1 MSALADLIQ
10 SAGVPVSRTPQRLR
24 DLPVTLDK
32 ERRIELETVLH
43 LRDGFLALD
52 GALLIR
58 PSVTVGTLMG
68 ISDWNRLS
76 GWRQPYAKSSELLF
90 FADDIF
96 GHCFAL
102 YRDGIVR
109 FNPERGTYE
118 HYAFKLEAW
127 AARVLEEKNSF
138 GIPQIE
144 AWRAAGKPELATYDK
159 LQPSTPR
166 LAAVGGPVEYTKR
179 TDRDLM
185 RRYAKLYRE
194 LSAADGIASGL
205 NLYWWTADDPE
216 APEPEPTPEPEPEPT
231 PEPEPALEPEP
242 SPEPAS
248 NDAPAVHAPDDAAS
262 PEASAPKLEA
272 VPDIKE
278 EPIPE
283 ELLASAEAEVEA
295 LLRENA
301 EAREDEDETP

>member
-1 MSALADLIQ
+1 MSALADLIK

-43 LRDGFLALD
+43 LRDGFLALG

-76 GWRQPYAKSSELLF
+76 GWRKPYAKSSELLF

-102 YRDGIVR
+102 YRDAIVR

-127 AARVLEEKNSF
+127 AARVLEEKNSL
-138 GIPQIE
+138 GIPQLE
-144 AWRAAGKPELATYDK
+144 AWRANGKPELATYDK

-216 APEPEPTPEPEPEPT
+216 APEPEPEPEIVEAPPEPEPEPM
-231 PEPEPALEPEP
+231 
-242 SPEPAS
+242 PEPAS
-248 NDAPAVHAPDDAAS
+248 DEEPVGEETEAEAAK

-301 EAREDEDETP
+301 EAREDEEDET

>member
-1 MSALADLIQ
+1 MSL
-10 SAGVPVSRTPQRLR
+10 
-24 DLPVTLDK
+24 
-32 ERRIELETVLH
+32 
-43 LRDGFLALD
+43 
-52 GALLIR
+52 
-58 PSVTVGTLMG
+58 G
-68 ISDWNRLS
+68 I
-76 GWRQPYAKSSELLF
+76 KSS
-90 FADDIF
+90 
-96 GHCFAL
+96 
-102 YRDGIVR
+102 
-109 FNPERGTYE
+109 T
-118 HYAFKLEAW
+118 
-127 AARVLEEKNSF
+127 
-138 GIPQIE
+138 
-144 AWRAAGKPELATYDK
+144 
-159 LQPSTPR
+159 STPR

-216 APEPEPTPEPEPEPT
+216 APEPEPEPEIVEAPPEPEPEPM
-231 PEPEPALEPEP
+231 
-242 SPEPAS
+242 PEPAS
-248 NDAPAVHAPDDAAS
+248 DEEPVGEETEAEAAK

-301 EAREDEDETP
+301 EAREDEEDET

>member
-1 MSALADLIQ
+1 MSALADLIK

-68 ISDWNRLS
+68 IGDWNRLS

-127 AARVLEEKNSF
+127 AARVLDEKNSF

-144 AWRAAGKPELATYDK
+144 AWRASGKPELATYDK

-166 LAAVGGPVEYTKR
+166 LAALGGPVEYTKR

-216 APEPEPTPEPEPEPT
+216 APEPPPVETAPEPQ
-231 PEPEPALEPEP
+231 
-242 SPEPAS
+242 PEPAS
-248 NDAPAVHAPDDAAS
+248 TVEPPPEEPPPEEPPLQAPDAEAANQ
-262 PEASAPKLEA
+262 EASVPKLEA

-278 EPIPE
+278 QPIPE

-301 EAREDEDETP
+301 EAREDEEDET

>member
-1 MSALADLIQ
+1 MSALADLIK

-144 AWRAAGKPELATYDK
+144 AWRASGKPELATYDK

-166 LAAVGGPVEYTKR
+166 LAAIGGPVEYTKR

-205 NLYWWTADDPE
+205 NLYWWTADDPQ
-216 APEPEPTPEPEPEPT
+216 APEPEPEPEIVEAA
-231 PEPEPALEPEP
+231 PEPEPEPEP
-242 SPEPAS
+242 EAASNEEPAAEAPEPE
-248 NDAPAVHAPDDAAS
+248 APK

-301 EAREDEDETP
+301 EAREDEEDETE

>member
-1 MSALADLIQ
+1 MSALADLIK

-32 ERRIELETVLH
+32 ERRIELETILH
-43 LRDGFLALD
+43 LRDGFLALG

-76 GWRQPYAKSSELLF
+76 GWRQPYARSSELLF

-102 YRDGIVR
+102 YRDSIVR

-127 AARVLEEKNSF
+127 AARVLEEKNSL
-138 GIPQIE
+138 GIPQLE
-144 AWRAAGKPELATYDK
+144 AWRASGKPELATYDK

-166 LAAVGGPVEYTKR
+166 LAALGGPVEYTKR

-185 RRYAKLYRE
+185 RRYAKLHRQ

-216 APEPEPTPEPEPEPT
+216 APEPAPAPELVEAAPEPKPEPELT
-231 PEPEPALEPEP
+231 
-242 SPEPAS
+242 PEPAS
-248 NDAPAVHAPDDAAS
+248 NDEPVTDDAEAES
-262 PEASAPKLEA
+262 PEPEASGPKLEA

-278 EPIPE
+278 QPIPE

-301 EAREDEDETP
+301 EAREDDDEA